1 MTTRWEFNEDE
12 ISRILPLDG
21 AYNFRDV
28 RDYRT
33 RDGRK
38 IGAHRLYRSAGL
50 HKLTDADHDYLTSL
64 NIRHIV
70 DLRSTSE
77 REKWPSRW
85 IPGSEA
91 IFWSRSDNQ
100 AEGDLTRL
108 LATGESDPEA
118 YRQAMFTVYRRLPI
132 EMADA
137 FSYMLRQLAEGG
149 LPILIHCAVGKDR
162 TGVALALVLL
172 LLGVDEKT
180 VMDDYLLTNASYD
193 RAMIRFSKNYAAMDL
208 NERAPGV
215 MPALMGAHPEYLRAA
230 LGQMIEDHGTIEN
243 YAIERLG
250 LTPEELNAMRDNLL
264 EPA

>member
-1 MTTRWEFNEDE
+1 MTTRWEFDE
-12 ISRILPLDG
+12 AETSRILPLDG

-28 RDYRT
+28 RDYPT

-38 IGAHRLYRSAGL
+38 IGARRLYRSAGL
-50 HKLTDADHDYLTSL
+50 HKLTDADHAYLTSL

-85 IPGSEA
+85 IPDSEA

-162 TGVALALVLL
+162 TGVALAMVLI
-172 LLGVDEKT
+172 LLGVDEQT
-180 VMDDYLLTNASYD
+180 VMDDYLLTNASYE
-193 RAMIRFSKNYAAMDL
+193 RAMIRFSKYYSASELDA
-208 NERAPGV
+208 RAPGV
-215 MPALMGAHPEYLRAA
+215 MPAIMGAHPEYLHAA
-230 LGQMIEDHGTIEN
+230 LARIIKDHGSVEN
-243 YAIERLG
+243 YAIEYLS
-250 LTPEELNAMRDNLL
+250 LTTEELNAMRDNLL
-264 EPA
+264 EA